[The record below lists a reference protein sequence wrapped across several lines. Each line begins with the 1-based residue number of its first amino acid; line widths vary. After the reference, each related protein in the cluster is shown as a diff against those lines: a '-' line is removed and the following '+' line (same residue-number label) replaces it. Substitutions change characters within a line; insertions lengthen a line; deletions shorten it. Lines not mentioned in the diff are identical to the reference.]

1 MAKKK
6 KTQRKKQTPA
16 KKKRKILYGRIFLAL
31 FLLFVMIYLLILL
44 IPQKIQTIH
53 VSGNEFL
60 TDQEVIE
67 IAGLEDYPSTFT
79 NYSYKIK
86 KTLEDSDYI
95 ENASVSKNWFYEV
108 NIKIE
113 ENRPLFFDTTKN
125 KTVLESG
132 DTTDRSFDVPILINY
147 TPDTIY
153 EKLITKMNDLDTD
166 IIRRISE
173 IKYDPNDVDP
183 NRFLFTM
190 DDGNYVYLT
199 ANQLSSLNSYVTIVS
214 QFEGKKGILYL
225 DSGEYFQIMEG

>member
-44 IPQKIQTIH
+44 IPQKIQTVH

-132 DTTDRSFDVPILINY
+132 DTTDRSFDVPVLINY

-199 ANQLSSLNSYVTIVS
+199 ANQLNSLNSYVTIVS

>member
-132 DTTDRSFDVPILINY
+132 DTTDRSFDVPVLINY

-183 NRFLFTM
+183 NRFLFMM

>member
-95 ENASVSKNWFYEV
+95 ENASVSKNLFYEV

-132 DTTDRSFDVPILINY
+132 DTTDRSFDVPVLINY

>member
-79 NYSYKIK
+79 NYNYKIK
-86 KTLEDSDYI
+86 KTLEDADYI

-132 DTTDRSFDVPILINY
+132 NTTDRSFDVPVLINY

>member
-1 MAKKK
+1 MVKKK

-132 DTTDRSFDVPILINY
+132 DTTDRSFDVPVLINY

-199 ANQLSSLNSYVTIVS
+199 ANQLNSLNSYVTIVS

>member
-132 DTTDRSFDVPILINY
+132 NTTDRSFDVPVLINY

>member
-132 DTTDRSFDVPILINY
+132 DTTDRSFDVPVLINY

-214 QFEGKKGILYL
+214 QFEGKKGVLYL

>member
-6 KTQRKKQTPA
+6 KKQRKKQTPA

-31 FLLFVMIYLLILL
+31 AILFALIYLFIML

-60 TDQEVIE
+60 TDQEVLE
-67 IAGLEDYPSTFT
+67 IAELEDYPSTFT
-79 NYSYKIK
+79 HYRFKIK
-86 KTLEDSDYI
+86 KDLERSNLI
-95 ENASVSKNWFYEV
+95 TKATVKKHWFYEV
-108 NIKIE
+108 SIQVV
-113 ENRPLFFDTTKN
+113 ENRPLFYDTSKK

-132 DTTDRSFDVPILINY
+132 ETTNCSFDVSVLINY
-147 TPDTIY
+147 TPDKIY
-153 EKLITKMNDLDTD
+153 KKLITKMQDLDTD

-190 DDGNYVYLT
+190 NDGNYVYLT
-199 ANQLSSLNSYVTIVS
+199 ANQLNNLNSYVTIIS
-214 QFEGKKGILYL
+214 KFEGKKGILYL
-225 DSGEYFQIMEG
+225 DSGEYFQVMEG

>member
-31 FLLFVMIYLLILL
+31 FLLFVIIYLLILL

-132 DTTDRSFDVPILINY
+132 DTTDRSFDVPVLINY

>member
-31 FLLFVMIYLLILL
+31 FLLFVIIYMLILL

-132 DTTDRSFDVPILINY
+132 DTTDRSFDVPVLINY

>member
-31 FLLFVMIYLLILL
+31 FLLFVMIYLVILL

-132 DTTDRSFDVPILINY
+132 DTTDRSFDVPVLINY

>member
-53 VSGNEFL
+53 ISGNEFL

-132 DTTDRSFDVPILINY
+132 DTTDRSFDVPVLINY

>member
-31 FLLFVMIYLLILL
+31 FLLFVIIYLLILL

-132 DTTDRSFDVPILINY
+132 NTTDRSFDVPVLINY

-153 EKLITKMNDLDTD
+153 EKLITKMNDVDTD

>member
-132 DTTDRSFDVPILINY
+132 DTTDRSFDVPVLINY

-199 ANQLSSLNSYVTIVS
+199 ANQLNSLNSYVTIVS

>member
-1 MAKKK
+1 MTKKK

-132 DTTDRSFDVPILINY
+132 DTTDRSFDVPVLINY

>member
-16 KKKRKILYGRIFLAL
+16 NKKRKILYGRIFLAL
-31 FLLFVMIYLLILL
+31 FLLFVIIYLLILL

-132 DTTDRSFDVPILINY
+132 DTTDRSFDVPVLINY

>member
-6 KTQRKKQTPA
+6 KTQRKKPTPA

-31 FLLFVMIYLLILL
+31 FLLFVIIYLLILL

-132 DTTDRSFDVPILINY
+132 DTTDRSFDVPVLINY

-199 ANQLSSLNSYVTIVS
+199 ANQLSNINNYVTIIS
-214 QFEGKKGILYL
+214 KFSGKKGILYL
-225 DSGEYFQIMEG
+225 DSGEYFQVMEG

>member
-132 DTTDRSFDVPILINY
+132 DTTDRSFDVPVLINY